1 MKFDIFTDEQP
12 SMANANTHERV
23 DVPEGEH
30 ELQIKQILESDEQLK
45 VRLVHP
51 DRRYGWVFCNIKKGQ
66 QQSEILGNELGRALG
81 MNRQEWLGC
90 EVGDLV
96 GRRVRAEIRHR
107 VDNNGRLWVNVW
119 RFMEPGPEPQPAPEP
134 KPRATPAQRIAETAQ
149 FEKDDIPF

>member
-1 MKFDIFTDEQP
+1 MKWDVFADEQP
-12 SMANANTHERV
+12 KAVETHERL

-30 ELQIKQILESDEQLK
+30 EFQIKQILESDEELE

-51 DRRYGWVFCNIKKGQ
+51 DRRYGWVFCHLPKAETWAKIR
-66 QQSEILGNELGRALG
+66 GNELGRSLG

-107 VDNNGRLWVNVW
+107 VDSNGRLWVNVW
-119 RFMEPGPEPQPAPEP
+119 KFSEASPEPEPQT

>member
-12 SMANANTHERV
+12 KAKTDTHELV

-30 ELQIKQILESDEQLK
+30 ELQIKQILESDKELEI
-45 VRLVHP
+45 RLVHP
-51 DRRYGWVFCNIKKGQ
+51 DRRYGWVFCNLKEGHEWSQIR
-66 QQSEILGNELGRALG
+66 GNELGRALG

-119 RFMEPGPEPQPAPEP
+119 KFMEAAPEPQPAPEP
-134 KPRATPAQRIAETAQ
+134 KPRATPAQRIAETAN
-149 FEKDDIPF
+149 FDADDIPF